1 MLRALVAKALSYR
14 VLVIALALV
23 TAALGAFAFLN
34 LPVDAYPNIAPTQV
48 KMILKAPGMT
58 PEEVE
63 SRVITPIEM
72 EMLGIPNQAIL
83 RSTAKYAIADITID
97 FNEGVDIYWA
107 RQQVAERLA
116 GVMGDLPASVTGG
129 MAPISTPLS
138 DVYMFT
144 IEGPLSLQQKRE
156 LLDWTIR
163 PALRTV
169 PGVADVNAL
178 GGYVRTF
185 EVRPDPVALANA
197 KLSVADLRA
206 AIETGNRNDGAGR
219 LAKGEEAL
227 IVRAVGAIRGV
238 EDLQSVVVASRDNRI
253 VRLGDVAAVGTGSLT
268 RYGAVTRGGESEAV
282 EGLVIALRGADA
294 RQVVDGVRARLAELE
309 RALPAGVHINV
320 FYDRSDLIERA
331 VGTVEEAL
339 LEATVLVVI
348 LLMLFLGDWRAAA
361 IVAATLPMAALI
373 TFLFMR
379 GMGLSANLMS
389 LGGLAIAIGMLVDGA
404 VVVVENVVE
413 RLAHA
418 DEGDTHRLNIVFRA
432 TGEVVVPVSAGI
444 LIIALVF
451 LPLLSLQGLEG
462 KLFAPV
468 ALTIVFALVGSLLL
482 AVTLVPVLAS
492 FGLKPGRHGEPWF
505 MRQITPRYR
514 ALLDGAFA
522 HRKVVYALS
531 GLGLVVAGLAYTA
544 VGKTFMP
551 TMDEGSVIVQLTKLP
566 SINLE
571 QSVAGDLAA
580 IGLLPPAI
588 TPPNGDAR
596 RPRIV
601 PYTFAFTDDV
611 ERDDLAWQQRLLLL
625 LLSLLLVPPCLN
637 IAILIY
643 ARPVTRQEEFAAR
656 FALGASRARIVT
668 QLCVEMFVLTSAA
681 GLLALLLT
689 RPILTQL
696 GEIVRNFPGLGGAL
710 PFWIDFQFSWRSV
723 LFVAGLTVL
732 AALLAG
738 LAPALQATGRVM
750 PAALRSMNSRTSIPL
765 GATWTALVVAQVGL
779 ALAGLPSA
787 VELAWGH
794 LRPAVLGPG
803 FAAREFLTAHLS
815 ADPQNLQPNLLRQL
829 ASEPGI
835 TAVASSSALPG
846 AEPTVLIEADSETAL
861 RPSRHYARANHVDP
875 QFFTLFALQPL
886 SGRTLDNR
894 DFHSPGSLVI
904 DQTFARQLFP
914 HANAIGRRIR
924 PAPAPGAEPGPWFEI
939 VGIIP
944 DRPANTS
951 QGRVYLPAIATATP
965 YLALRTGADSA
976 VLSRRLHQIA
986 ATLHPAL
993 RLDEVRRLDDVLN
1006 EIQMTSNLT
1015 SYALAIVTLSVLLLS
1030 AAGLYALMSFTVARQ
1045 RRQIA
1050 IRMALGA
1057 PPARMLAA
1065 IFARALSQLAVGAA
1079 LGVAIALFLHR
1090 KLNIEIEGGSPIP
1103 GILPAAT
1110 GFILLIG
1117 LLSAAG
1123 PARRA
1128 IRSDPTE
1135 ALRNG

>member
-571 QSVAGDLAA
+571 QSVAGDLAVQRA
-580 IGLLPPAI
+580 LRAVPEVKDVIARVGSDEIGLDPMGLNETDSFVELKPRKEWRGDKTFVVEEIRKALDGLPGVEASFTQPI
-588 TPPNGDAR
+588 EMRVSEMLTGAR
-596 RPRIV
+596 G
-601 PYTFAFTDDV
+601 
-611 ERDDLAWQQRLLLL
+611 DLAIKIFGPDLK
-625 LLSLLLVPPCLN
+625 
-637 IAILIY
+637 
-643 ARPVTRQEEFAAR
+643 T
-656 FALGASRARIVT
+656 
-668 QLCVEMFVLTSAA
+668 
-681 GLLALLLT
+681 LA
-689 RPILTQL
+689 
-696 GEIVRNFPGLGGAL
+696 E
-710 PFWIDFQFSWRSV
+710 
-723 LFVAGLTVL
+723 
-732 AALLAG
+732 
-738 LAPALQATGRVM
+738 
-750 PAALRSMNSRTSIPL
+750 
-765 GATWTALVVAQVGL
+765 
-779 ALAGLPSA
+779 
-787 VELAWGH
+787 
-794 LRPAVLGPG
+794 
-803 FAAREFLTAHLS
+803 
-815 ADPQNLQPNLLRQL
+815 
-829 ASEPGI
+829 
-835 TAVASSSALPG
+835 
-846 AEPTVLIEADSETAL
+846 
-861 RPSRHYARANHVDP
+861 
-875 QFFTLFALQPL
+875 L
-886 SGRTLDNR
+886 SGRIEHEL
-894 DFHSPGSLVI
+894 PGR
-904 DQTFARQLFP
+904 AR
-914 HANAIGRRIR
+914 G
-924 PAPAPGAEPGPWFEI
+924 G
-939 VGIIP
+939 
-944 DRPANTS
+944 
-951 QGRVYLPAIATATP
+951 
-965 YLALRTGADSA
+965 
-976 VLSRRLHQIA
+976 LHQP
-986 ATLHPAL
+986 HHHKDP
-993 RLDEVRRLDDVLN
+993 V
-1006 EIQMTSNLT
+1006 
-1015 SYALAIVTLSVLLLS
+1015 
-1030 AAGLYALMSFTVARQ
+1030 
-1045 RRQIA
+1045 
-1050 IRMALGA
+1050 
-1057 PPARMLAA
+1057 
-1065 IFARALSQLAVGAA
+1065 
-1079 LGVAIALFLHR
+1079 
-1090 KLNIEIEGGSPIP
+1090 
-1103 GILPAAT
+1103 
-1110 GFILLIG
+1110 
-1117 LLSAAG
+1117 
-1123 PARRA
+1123 
-1128 IRSDPTE
+1128 SDPRS
-1135 ALRNG
+1135 LRVGPR